1 MAEDKKPKIDLKARL
16 GKTGVH
22 QASVPPHAGGAA
34 PVPAPSSGAPP
45 AMGGSVR
52 PQTGVSVRPPPGFV
66 KPAAPVALDPSNP
79 LAAVAAPGR
88 PQAIGAAAAISAA
101 PAAPAPLPQP
111 QRIEVD
117 EQAVQQARKGGLKQ
131 GIVAGSVGA
140 VVLAIVGYIAG
151 GASEA
156 SKSHAKSVKD
166 AQSLAEDVG
175 KSREQL
181 KTLAEKVEAGRDSL
195 LKERK
200 FPDTLARDLGGLN
213 IDFDGSKL
221 AGVRFS
227 GYKAETT
234 TKLIEYITAVQGVN
248 DRKTS
253 LASVLSRLQKPV
265 TEQLTPGKPASISH
279 VVILGNQD
287 PSGNPFGVLA
297 PLTKAIEVANPSQIS
312 LPAELTA
319 TDPIRKANVK
329 LPKYTGG
336 ALDKDKGAIAY
347 IAPASIE
354 AAFPSESSGAIAQ
367 LAGQF
372 SLLITAIRGDQ
383 TAQSADIVTETKPG
397 LLEVAD
403 KLGDAL
409 KKVE

>member
-1 MAEDKKPKIDLKARL
+1 MAEEKKPKIDLKARL

-45 AMGGSVR
+45 AVGASVR

-88 PQAIGAAAAISAA
+88 PQAIGAAAISAA

-131 GIVAGSVGA
+131 GITAGAVGA
-140 VVLAIVGYIAG
+140 VVLAIVGFIAG
-151 GASEA
+151 GASET

-166 AQSLAEDVG
+166 AQSLAEEVG

-200 FPDTLARDLGGLN
+200 FPDTLSRDLGGLN

-227 GYKAETT
+227 GYSAQTSAS
-234 TKLIEYITAVQGVN
+234 LIEYITAVQGVN

-253 LASVLSRLQKPV
+253 LASVLSRLQKPI

-287 PSGNPFGVLA
+287 PSGNQFGILA
-297 PLTKAIEVANPSQIS
+297 PLTKAIEVANPQQIS

-319 TDPIRKANVK
+319 TDPTRKANVK

-336 ALDKDKGAIAY
+336 SVEKGAIAY
-347 IAPASIE
+347 VAPASIE

-403 KLGDAL
+403 KLADAL